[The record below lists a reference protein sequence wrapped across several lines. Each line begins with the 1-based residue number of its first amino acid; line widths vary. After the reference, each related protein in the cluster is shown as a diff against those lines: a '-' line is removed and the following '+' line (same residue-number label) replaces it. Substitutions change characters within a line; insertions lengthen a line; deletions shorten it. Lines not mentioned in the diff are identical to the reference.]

1 MGSPLG
7 ISRQRVPEIARTS
20 SAETDRARGIAR
32 RALRQPMGGL
42 PILHLSL
49 SPSLHRTNPLLECIR
64 ISPMHKLFSWMAAPW
79 QQPRRPAQRRG
90 GLPGGWAPLIACGL
104 ALAGLAWLAGG
115 CDRPP
120 VPSAST
126 EGMVWIEGGEFSMGS
141 DARLAQADERPAH
154 PVRVDGFWMDSTEVT
169 NAQFRK
175 FAEATGF
182 VTDAERPP
190 DLAALMAQVP
200 PGTPPPPV
208 ELLVPGSLIFTPPQ
222 APGQPWWEWRA
233 AANWRRPEGPTSD
246 LSGRG
251 DHPVVHVSWQDA
263 TAYADW
269 AGKRLPTEAEWEFAA
284 RGGLDAAPF
293 VWGDQN
299 DDLSTRMNTWQG
311 QFPNV
316 REKGDGYADTSPV
329 GSFPPNGYGLYDVAG
344 NVWEWVADWYRPDT
358 YPQRAGD
365 GVVVNPTGP
374 KSSFDPDEPYSPK
387 RVCRGGSYL
396 CSDNYCTGYRPSA
409 RMKSSPDT
417 SLAHTGFRC
426 VKDQG

>member
-1 MGSPLG
+1 
-7 ISRQRVPEIARTS
+7 
-20 SAETDRARGIAR
+20 
-32 RALRQPMGGL
+32 
-42 PILHLSL
+42 
-49 SPSLHRTNPLLECIR
+49 
-64 ISPMHKLFSWMAAPW
+64 MHKLFSWMAGPW
-79 QQPRRPAQRRG
+79 QQRWRSAQRRA
-90 GLPGGWAPLIACGL
+90 GLPSGWAPLIASGL
-104 ALAGLAWLAGG
+104 GFAGLAGLAGG

-126 EGMVWIEGGEFSMGS
+126 QAGTQASTQASTQGMVWIAGGEFSMGS

-175 FAEATGF
+175 FVEATGF

-200 PGTPPPPV
+200 PGTPPPPA
-208 ELLVPGSLIFTPPQ
+208 ELLVPGSLVFTPPQ

-233 AANWRRPEGPTSD
+233 AANWRRPEGPASD
-246 LSGRG
+246 LSGKD
-251 DHPVVHVSWQDA
+251 DHPVVHVSWRDA
-263 TAYADW
+263 SAYAGW

-284 RGGLDAAPF
+284 RGGLHAAPF
-293 VWGDQN
+293 VWGDQK
-299 DDLSTRMNTWQG
+299 DDLGTRMNTWQG
-311 QFPNV
+311 QFPTV
-316 REKGDGYADTSPV
+316 RERGDGYADTSPV

-358 YPQRAGD
+358 YPRRAGG

-374 KSSFDPDEPYSPK
+374 TSSFDPDEPYSPK

-426 VKDQG
+426 VRDQG